1 MYVNGITLPSVLTNN
16 PLCSRDR
23 DVLTKTP
30 SEERINSMARRNNEI
45 SPIAKALPVRY
56 ESDRRRGGFFFEKE
70 DTNMS
75 TYKHLSFN
83 ERKTVEELLNEST
96 SLTKIAK
103 RLGRGKST
111 IAREILRNSR
121 AKQTG
126 AVGQPFNNCKN
137 RMSCTVYRLCKKEDC
152 KKQCCKGCRACFRLC
167 PDFAREDCIKLS
179 FPSYVCNGCGERHKC
194 TLEKFIYTA
203 TEAHRTYGEVLSI
216 SRAGIAT
223 TVSEIKRLDGII
235 SPLLKQGQ
243 SINAVMANHKDEIML
258 DEKTIRNYINA
269 GLFTAGKMDLLNTV
283 KMRGRKKREV
293 KVERACR
300 DGRTYRDFLAF
311 MKDHPDTP
319 VVQMDTVMG
328 TVGADEPVLL
338 TIHFVEAELML
349 AFKREANTARS
360 VIDVIDDL
368 WNLLG
373 EDDFM
378 ELFPLV
384 LCDNGPEFSAPSR
397 IEADADGVIRTKVF
411 YTDPGAPYQRGAC
424 ENNHSL
430 IRRIIKKGTS
440 LKPYSQADINLL
452 MNHINSYTRK
462 KLKQRSA
469 FDVFSL
475 LHKPSLLDLLGIVKI
490 DPDEVTLNS
499 SLFKK

>member
-1 MYVNGITLPSVLTNN
+1 
-16 PLCSRDR
+16 
-23 DVLTKTP
+23 
-30 SEERINSMARRNNEI
+30 
-45 SPIAKALPVRY
+45 
-56 ESDRRRGGFFFEKE
+56 
-70 DTNMS
+70 MS

-83 ERKTVEELLNEST
+83 ERKTVEELLDEGR
-96 SLTKIAK
+96 SLAKIAK
-103 RLGRGKST
+103 RLGRGRST
-111 IAREILRNSR
+111 VSREILRNSR

-126 AVGQPFNNCKN
+126 AVGQPFNNCQN
-137 RMSCTVYRLCKKEDC
+137 RFSCTAYRLCKKEDC
-152 KKQCCKGCRACFRLC
+152 RKQCCKGCKACFRLC
-167 PDFAREDCIKLS
+167 PDFVREGCMKLS
-179 FPSYVCNGCGERHKC
+179 SPAYVCNGCGSRHKC

-203 TEAHRTYGEVLSI
+203 TEAQRTYENTLSI
-216 SRAGIAT
+216 SREGFAT
-223 TVSEIKRLDGII
+223 TVSELERIDAII

-243 SINAVMANHKDEIML
+243 SINMVMANHKDEIML

-269 GLFTAGKMDLLNTV
+269 GLFTAEKMDLLNTV
-283 KMRGRKKREV
+283 KMRPRRKKQDV

-300 DGRTYRDFLAF
+300 DGRTYRDFLDF
-311 MKDHPDTP
+311 MEKHPDTP
-319 VVQMDTVMG
+319 VVQMDTVIG

-349 AFKREANTARS
+349 AFRREANTARS
-360 VIDVIDDL
+360 VIDTIDDL

-373 EDDFM
+373 EEDFM

-397 IEADADGVIRTKVF
+397 IEADADGVCRTKVF

-430 IRRIIKKGTS
+430 VRRAIPKGTS
-440 LKPYSQADINLL
+440 LKPYSQEDINLL

-462 KLKQRSA
+462 KLNQRSA

-475 LHKPSLLDLLGIVKI
+475 LHKPSLLELLGIVKI
-490 DPDEVTLNS
+490 EPDDVILNT